1 MKNDN
6 NKKIKGGIK
15 FFLLVLILYVFLLIF
30 DYSSGYAVFLDFLN
44 MAKKIFPLLFF
55 VFLAMIFVNI
65 FLTEDVMKKHLGE
78 ERGLKGFLYA
88 AIAGILVSG
97 PPYILYPMLAEL
109 KKKGLSNYHLAI
121 FLYNRNVKIPF
132 FPALILYFGF
142 SYSIILSIYIIIFSF
157 FNGILLDTLLKKK
170 A

>member
-6 NKKIKGGIK
+6 NKRIKGGAK

-30 DYSSGYAVFLDFLN
+30 DYSSACAVFFDFLN
-44 MAKKIFPLLFF
+44 MGKKIFPLLFF
-55 VFLAMIFVNI
+55 VFLAMIFVNL

-78 ERGLKGFLYA
+78 GRGLKGFLYA
-88 AIAGILVSG
+88 TVAGILVSG
-97 PPYILYPMLAEL
+97 PPYVLYPMLAEL
-109 KKKGLSNYHLAI
+109 KKKGLSDDHVAI

-142 SYSIILSIYIIIFSF
+142 AYSIILSIYIIIFSF
-157 FNGILLDTLLKKK
+157 FNGVLLDNLLRKKT
-170 A
+170 